1 MFTPKSAALFIAT
14 GTVLFFYFRY
24 EKAKLLEERGM
35 PIFIC
40 VDFAVKFTL
49 CLEKERASKSYGRPQ
64 IGGRFSLVTPSG
76 ETFTEKNLLGKW
88 SMLYFGFTNCPD
100 ICPEELD
107 KMTAVLNVIGAL
119 EISS

>member
-1 MFTPKSAALFIAT
+1 MRSAVRPFS
-14 GTVLFFYFRY
+14 
-24 EKAKLLEERGM
+24 
-35 PIFIC
+35 C
-40 VDFAVKFTL
+40 VKFAVKFITF

-107 KMTAVLNVIGAL
+107 KMTAVLNVIGAP